1 MDWKLIL
8 YVIGPA
14 VVLIAAM
21 MELYKK
27 KIRKDRASVWEIR
40 FLAGLLSFGL
50 SWICYVSFHLPGE
63 PIAMLYYG
71 LGISVAQCYVDMKI
85 IKLIVR
91 TWLKRKGIIDGFKW
105 DE

>member
-8 YVIGPA
+8 YVIGPV

-27 KIRKDRASVWEIR
+27 KLRKDGASVWENRIV
-40 FLAGLLSFGL
+40 AGLLSFGL

-63 PIAMLYYG
+63 PIAILYYCQ
-71 LGISVAQCYVDMKI
+71 LPK
-85 IKLIVR
+85 
-91 TWLKRKGIIDGFKW
+91 
-105 DE
+105 